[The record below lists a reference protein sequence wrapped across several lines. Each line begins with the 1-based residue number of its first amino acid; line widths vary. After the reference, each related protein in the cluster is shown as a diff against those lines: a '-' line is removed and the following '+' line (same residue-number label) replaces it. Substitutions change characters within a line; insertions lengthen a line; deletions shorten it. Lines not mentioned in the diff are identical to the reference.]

1 MLATYI
7 IQATLISLYLPMI
20 LSLRLERTPSKNS
33 LLRRTVLAAQH
44 SSGTFLN
51 ASFVF
56 SIAMLCASLVELGSK
71 FRYEPPRPST
81 GALLVLMPFAS
92 VLPVALLQLS
102 ASNMLRRNQGRVLL
116 WVLMAALMS
125 AILQLTTKPWYT
137 ISNLEGRKMEEKWE
151 RICSDMNSVAKTL
164 WFAVAVGIFVLL
176 GTVIYVLIFVVMYFQ
191 HPVLVSWHK
200 RISQPLWWL
209 GLILG
214 FVGMWCCI
222 GWLVHVQIKMSV
234 LGGKSNKDAEWSFGQ
249 ILAIAT
255 WIPVLVEFGYIWWER
270 PVEALNGRLM
280 DPYEVQE
287 VSKETEGFEK
297 TRRWNTV

>member
-20 LSLRLERTPSKNS
+20 LSLRFERTPSKNS

-56 SIAMLCASLVELGSK
+56 SIAMLCASLIELASK

-137 ISNLEGRKMEEKWE
+137 SSYIEGRKMEEKWE

-222 GWLVHVQIKMSV
+222 GWLVHIQIKMSV

-255 WIPVLVEFGYIWWER
+255 WVPVLVEFGYIWWER